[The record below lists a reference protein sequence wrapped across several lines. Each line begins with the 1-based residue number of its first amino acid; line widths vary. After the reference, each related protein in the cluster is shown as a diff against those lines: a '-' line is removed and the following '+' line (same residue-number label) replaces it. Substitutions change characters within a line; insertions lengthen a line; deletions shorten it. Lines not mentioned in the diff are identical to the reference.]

1 MQCQTSFQNTLVAEL
16 WLVTFVL
23 LPSVGKN
30 ANIETEIFN
39 RSGPRDT
46 DLFKKIQTN
55 RPAKKE
61 VATEIGLPAHL
72 PLSSFFTE
80 NIFLEEFPKSVNLQ
94 EQNRRLF

>member
-1 MQCQTSFQNTLVAEL
+1 MAEL

-30 ANIETEIFN
+30 ANIETEVFN
-39 RSGPRDT
+39 RDT
-46 DLFKKIQTN
+46 NLFKKIQTN

-61 VATEIGLPAHL
+61 VAREIGLPAHL